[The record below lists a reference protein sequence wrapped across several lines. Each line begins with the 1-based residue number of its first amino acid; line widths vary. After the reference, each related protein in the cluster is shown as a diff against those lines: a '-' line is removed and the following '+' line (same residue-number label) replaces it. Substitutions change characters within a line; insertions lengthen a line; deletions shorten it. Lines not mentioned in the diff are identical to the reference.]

1 MNNLQDYYNQII
13 DWNKKAGVKDHEFG
27 TIDWDSAV
35 ILQTALLLE
44 EAQETVDAI
53 KYGDMTEL
61 LDGAVDVFVILS
73 KLLDMLEKAGF
84 DVEGGIQQIIDNNQ
98 NKIFNSF
105 YEACEAKEKLEQRD
119 DKEYYIET
127 SVLNNLSF
135 YTVRRDDGKI
145 AKPVGFVAVELDK
158 FIPKEVQV

>member
-35 ILQTALLLE
+35 TLQTALLLE
-44 EAQETVDAI
+44 ETQETVDAI

-127 SVLNNLSF
+127 SILNNLSF
-135 YTVRRDDGKI
+135 YTVRRQDGKI

-158 FIPKEVQV
+158 FIPKEMQ

>member
-1 MNNLQDYYNQII
+1 MNNLQDYYNQIV

-35 ILQTALLLE
+35 TLQTALLLE
-44 EAQETVDAI
+44 ETQETVDAI
-53 KYGDMTEL
+53 KYGNMTEL
-61 LDGAVDVFVILS
+61 LDGAVDTFVILS
-73 KLLDMLEKAGF
+73 KLFDMLEKAGF

-105 YEACEAKEKLEQRD
+105 YEACEAKEKLEERD

-135 YTVRRDDGKI
+135 YTVRRQDGKI

-158 FIPKEVQV
+158 FIPKEMQ

>member
-27 TIDWDSAV
+27 TIDWDSA
-35 ILQTALLLE
+35 ITLQTALLLE
-44 EAQETVDAI
+44 ETQETVDAI
-53 KYGDMTEL
+53 KYGDITEL

-127 SVLNNLSF
+127 SVLNNLSY
-135 YTVRRDDGKI
+135 YTVRRQDGKI
-145 AKPVGFVAVELDK
+145 AKPVGFVVVELDK
-158 FIPKEVQV
+158 FIPKEMQ

>member
-1 MNNLQDYYNQII
+1 MNNLQDYYNQIV

-27 TIDWDSAV
+27 TIDWDSTI

-44 EAQETVDAI
+44 ETQETVDAI
-53 KYGDMTEL
+53 KYGNMTEL

-135 YTVRRDDGKI
+135 YTVRRQDGKI

-158 FIPKEVQV
+158 FIPKELQ

>member
-1 MNNLQDYYNQII
+1 MSIKRFKQSVNII
-13 DWNKKAGVKDHEFG
+13 NK
-27 TIDWDSAV
+27 TLSY
-35 ILQTALLLE
+35 ALLLE
-44 EAQETVDAI
+44 ETQETVDAI

-105 YEACEAKEKLEQRD
+105 YEACEAKEKLEERD

-135 YTVRRDDGKI
+135 YTVRRQDGKI

-158 FIPKEVQV
+158 FIPKEMQ

>member
-44 EAQETVDAI
+44 ETQETVDAI

-105 YEACEAKEKLEQRD
+105 YEACEAKEKLEERD

-135 YTVRRDDGKI
+135 YTVRRQDGKI

-158 FIPKEVQV
+158 FIPKELQ

>member
-1 MNNLQDYYNQII
+1 MNNLQDYYNQIV

-35 ILQTALLLE
+35 TLQTALLFE
-44 EAQETVDAI
+44 ETQETVDAI

-135 YTVRRDDGKI
+135 YTVRRQDGKI

-158 FIPKEVQV
+158 FIPKEMQ

>member
-1 MNNLQDYYNQII
+1 MNNLQDYYNQIVN
-13 DWNKKAGVKDHEFG
+13 WNKKAGVKDHEFG

-35 ILQTALLLE
+35 TLQTALLLE
-44 EAQETVDAI
+44 ETQETVDAI
-53 KYGDMTEL
+53 KYGNMTEL

-105 YEACEAKEKLEQRD
+105 YEACEAKEKLEERD

-135 YTVRRDDGKI
+135 YTVRRQDGKI

-158 FIPKEVQV
+158 FIPKELQ

>member
-13 DWNKKAGVKDHEFG
+13 SWNTKAGVKDHEFR
-27 TIDWDSAV
+27 TIDWDGAV
-35 ILQTALLLE
+35 DLQTKLLIE

-53 KYGDMTEL
+53 KYGNMTEL

-105 YEACEAKEKLEQRD
+105 YEACEAKEKLEERD

-135 YTVRRDDGKI
+135 YTVRRQDGKI
-145 AKPVGFVAVELDK
+145 AKPVGFVAVELGK
-158 FIPKEVQV
+158 FIPKELQ

>member
-35 ILQTALLLE
+35 TLQTALLLE
-44 EAQETVDAI
+44 ETQETVDAI

-105 YEACEAKEKLEQRD
+105 YEACEAKEKLEERD

-135 YTVRRDDGKI
+135 YTVRRQNGKI

-158 FIPKEVQV
+158 FIPKEMQ

>member
-35 ILQTALLLE
+35 TLQTALLLE
-44 EAQETVDAI
+44 ETQESVDAI

-105 YEACEAKEKLEQRD
+105 YEACEAKEKLEERD

-127 SVLNNLSF
+127 SVFNNLSF
-135 YTVRRDDGKI
+135 YTVRRQDGKI

-158 FIPKEVQV
+158 FIPKEMQ

>member
-35 ILQTALLLE
+35 TLQTALLLE
-44 EAQETVDAI
+44 ETQETVDAI

-135 YTVRRDDGKI
+135 YTVRRQDGKI

-158 FIPKEVQV
+158 FIPKEMQ

>member
-27 TIDWDSAV
+27 TIDWDSA
-35 ILQTALLLE
+35 ITLQTALLLE
-44 EAQETVDAI
+44 ETQETVDAI

-119 DKEYYIET
+119 DKEYFIET

-135 YTVRRDDGKI
+135 YTVRRQDGKI

-158 FIPKEVQV
+158 FIPKETQ

>member
-35 ILQTALLLE
+35 ILQTVLLLE
-44 EAQETVDAI
+44 ETQETVDAI

-105 YEACEAKEKLEQRD
+105 YEACEAKEKLEERD

-135 YTVRRDDGKI
+135 YTVRRQDGKI

-158 FIPKEVQV
+158 FIPKEMQ

>member
-1 MNNLQDYYNQII
+1 MKNLNDFYNQII
-13 DWNKKAGVKDHEFG
+13 DWNTKAAVKDHPFDTFE
-27 TIDWDSAV
+27 WNKAV
-35 ILQTALLLE
+35 ELQSRLLVE
-44 EAQETVDAI
+44 EAEETLEGI
-53 KYGDMTEL
+53 LHGDMRAI

-105 YEACEAKEKLEQRD
+105 YEACEAKEKLEERD

-127 SVLNNLSF
+127 SVLNSLSF
-135 YTVRRDDGKI
+135 YTVRRQDGKI

-158 FIPKEVQV
+158 FIPKEVQ

>member
-27 TIDWDSAV
+27 TIDWDSA
-35 ILQTALLLE
+35 ITLQTALLLE
-44 EAQETVDAI
+44 ETQETVDAI
-53 KYGDMTEL
+53 KYGDMRAI

-135 YTVRRDDGKI
+135 YTVRRQDGKI

-158 FIPKEVQV
+158 FIPKEMQ

>member
-1 MNNLQDYYNQII
+1 MKDLQGYYNQII
-13 DWNKKAGVKDHEFG
+13 DWNKKAGVKDHEFS
-27 TIDWDSAV
+27 TLDWERAV
-35 ILQTALLLE
+35 ELQSKLLVE
-44 EAQETVDAI
+44 ESTETVDAMAVGNM
-53 KYGDMTEL
+53 KEL
-61 LDGAVDVFVILS
+61 LDGAVDTFVILS
-73 KLLDMLEKAGF
+73 KLFDMLEKAGF
-84 DVEGGIQQIIDNNQ
+84 DVEAGIQQIIDNNQ

-105 YEACEAKEKLEQRD
+105 YEACEAKEKLEERD

-158 FIPKEVQV
+158 FIPKEVQ

>member
-13 DWNKKAGVKDHEFG
+13 GWNKKAGVKDHEFG
-27 TIDWDSAV
+27 TIDWDSA
-35 ILQTALLLE
+35 ITLQTALLLE
-44 EAQETVDAI
+44 ETQETVDAI

-119 DKEYYIET
+119 DKEYFIET

-135 YTVRRDDGKI
+135 YTVRRQDGKI

-158 FIPKEVQV
+158 FIPKAMQ

>member
-35 ILQTALLLE
+35 TLQTALLLE
-44 EAQETVDAI
+44 ETQETVDAI

-105 YEACEAKEKLEQRD
+105 YEACEAKEKLEERD

-135 YTVRRDDGKI
+135 YTVRRQDGKI

-158 FIPKEVQV
+158 FIPKEMQ

>member
-27 TIDWDSAV
+27 TIDWDSA
-35 ILQTALLLE
+35 ITLQTDLLLE
-44 EAQETVDAI
+44 ETQETVDAI

-61 LDGAVDVFVILS
+61 LDGAVDLFVILS

-135 YTVRRDDGKI
+135 YTVRRQDGKI
-145 AKPVGFVAVELDK
+145 EKPVGFVAVELDK
-158 FIPKEVQV
+158 FIPKEMQ

>member
-1 MNNLQDYYNQII
+1 MNNLQDYYNQIV

-44 EAQETVDAI
+44 ETQETVDAI

-84 DVEGGIQQIIDNNQ
+84 DVEGGIQQIINNNQ

-105 YEACEAKEKLEQRD
+105 CEACEAKEKLEKRD

-135 YTVRRDDGKI
+135 YTVRQPSGKI

-158 FIPKEVQV
+158 FIPKELQ